1 MSKRSVVLFI
11 AKSLDGYIADPNGDL
26 TFLSMVERPG
36 EDYGY
41 GEFFASIDTLVMGR
55 KTYETAL
62 SFPEWPYAGK
72 RVVVMTH
79 QYFES
84 RFGEEFF
91 SGLPS
96 KLVSKLEAE
105 GAQHLYVDGGAIIRG
120 FLAENLV
127 DELTL
132 SVIPVLLGEG
142 ISLFGA
148 EVQETRLVLQSS
160 RSYPKGLVQLRYL
173 AGHFF
178 SSKDKAP
185 YRKSE
190 SP

>member
-1 MSKRSVVLFI
+1 MALPKISVFI
-11 AKSLDGYIADPNGDL
+11 ATSLDGFIARSDGSINW
-26 TFLSMVERPG
+26 LSMVESPG

-41 GEFFASIDTLVMGR
+41 GEFFASVDTLVLGR

-62 SFPEWPYAGK
+62 SFPDWPYAGK
-72 RVVVMTH
+72 RVVVITH
-79 QYFES
+79 QSFES
-84 RFGEEFF
+84 RHGEDFF
-91 SGLPS
+91 SGSPAE
-96 KLVSKLEAE
+96 LVIKLEAE
-105 GAQHLYVDGGAIIRG
+105 GAKHLYVDGGATIRR

-127 DELTL
+127 DEMTL

-148 EVQETRLVLQSS
+148 KVPETQLVLQSS

-173 AGHFF
+173 AGNVF

-185 YRKSE
+185 YRKG
-190 SP
+190 